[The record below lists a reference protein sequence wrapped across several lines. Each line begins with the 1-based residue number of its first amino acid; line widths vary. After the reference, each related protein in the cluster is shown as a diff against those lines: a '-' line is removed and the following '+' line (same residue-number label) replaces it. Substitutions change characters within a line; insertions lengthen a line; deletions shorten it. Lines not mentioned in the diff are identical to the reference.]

1 MSVFRTRGIRPLLTA
16 VVVSSLG
23 TQMTFL
29 ALPWFVLET
38 TGSPT
43 RMGVVLAV
51 ELLPVALLGIPSGTV
66 VSRLGA
72 RNTMLVGDLCRAP
85 LLLSIPVLHSAGV
98 LSFGVLLALV
108 ALLGV
113 FIAPYFASQ
122 RLVLPELL
130 GDDERA
136 VSQAN
141 AVLEGAQRTT
151 SLLGPALA
159 GVLIAAIGAPNVLY
173 LDAASFVFS
182 FAVLALFVPRRAP
195 VAQTEDSHGV
205 LAGIRF
211 LFRDRLLRVLGVTAL
226 IANGMGTM
234 LAAGLPVL
242 AFDEFGGSSRVAG
255 AFFAAFGIGA
265 VTGSIVAV
273 KLVSRFEPLR
283 LGATAFVALTIP
295 IFLLALELP
304 VPGVMAA
311 LAMSSFFGPLVNA
324 PLITVITTRTPE
336 ALRAKVTT
344 AVITTAM
351 LAGPVGFLVAG
362 PLLEASGPHAV
373 FLLVAS
379 VQLLAT
385 LPFLAVA
392 FRSDTP
398 AAEAAT

>member
-130 GDDERA
+130 GDDERE

-295 IFLLALELP
+295 IFLLALQLP

-362 PLLEASGPHAV
+362 PLLEAWGPHAV